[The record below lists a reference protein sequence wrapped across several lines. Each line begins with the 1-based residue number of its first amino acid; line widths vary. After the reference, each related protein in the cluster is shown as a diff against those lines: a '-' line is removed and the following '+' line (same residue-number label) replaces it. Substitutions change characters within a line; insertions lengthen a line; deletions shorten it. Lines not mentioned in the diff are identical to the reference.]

1 VYLLTGIAHPAVA
14 RGLYEK
20 GTATNVMFLALNE
33 MIPGWICI
41 LKLSENKT
49 HLFIKSQ
56 Y

>member
-1 VYLLTGIAHPAVA
+1 VYLWTGLALPAVA
-14 RGLYEK
+14 SALYEK
-20 GTATNVMFLALNE
+20 GTAKNVMFLALSE